1 MTFTRNWIS
10 ITAAGL
16 LLSGCSSALTQNSD
30 SSPDALGLSNSKA
43 GSHASPWDNRATG
56 SRDSIGRTK
65 ARSNIPADTTAPP
78 EDLWQL
84 SRDHFQINLEADNP
98 RVASQIKYYSKHQ
111 DYLDRVTDRAER
123 YYHYILQQIIERG
136 LPAELAL
143 LPVVESAYDPF
154 AYSSSRAAG
163 PWQFI
168 PGTAKHFGL
177 RKTWWYDGRR
187 DIVASTDAALTYLEQ
202 LNKRFDGDWLLALA
216 AYNAGGGTVS
226 KAIRKNTKKGL
237 PTDFWSLDL
246 PSETEA
252 YVPKLLA
259 IASLVDTPDSY
270 GVSLRPLA
278 VEPYFAIIETEG
290 QLDLAQAAKLADTS
304 TEEMA
309 LLNPGFNRWAT
320 DPEGPH
326 RLLIPVD
333 SAEDFRNN
341 LAGLPADQRVRWNR
355 YRIKRGDS
363 LSAIAARF
371 NVSTSAIRS
380 ANKMKSNR
388 ITAGKTLRIPGPG
401 NARAALVAS
410 NDPSESA
417 QEARTKLSYKV
428 RSGDSF
434 WKIARSHKVSVG
446 DLASWNQMTPRSAL
460 RVGKELVIWRDNN
473 RGNTL
478 ASSGRENLRKVGY
491 SVRSG
496 DSLSGIA
503 SRFSVSVADLTRWN
517 KLNQRSYLQPGQ
529 QLTLFVNG
537 ADS

>member
-16 LLSGCSSALTQNSD
+16 LLSGCSSALTQNPD
-30 SSPDALGLSNSKA
+30 SSADALGLSNSKA

-56 SRDSIGRTK
+56 SRDSIGRSK
-65 ARSNIPADTTAPP
+65 VRANTTAPP

-84 SRDHFQINLEADNP
+84 SRNHFKINLETDNP
-98 RVASQIKYYSKHQ
+98 RVASQITYYSKHQ
-111 DYLDRVTDRAER
+111 DYLNRVTDRAER

-154 AYSSSRAAG
+154 AYSSGRAAG

-226 KAIRKNTKKGL
+226 KAIRKNIKKGL

-246 PSETEA
+246 PGETEA

-259 IASLVDTPDSY
+259 IASLVDNPASY

-278 VEPYFAIIETEG
+278 IEPYFAIIETEG
-290 QLDLAQAAKLADTS
+290 QIDLAQAAKLADTS

-326 RLLIPVD
+326 RLLIPID
-333 SAEDFRNN
+333 SAEDFRDK
-341 LAGLPADQRVRWNR
+341 LAGLPADQRLRWNR
-355 YRIKRGDS
+355 YRIQRGDS

-371 NVSTSAIRS
+371 NISTSAIRS
-380 ANKMKSNR
+380 ANKLKNNR
-388 ITAGKTLRIPGPG
+388 ITAGKTLLIPGPA
-401 NARAALVAS
+401 NASVSLAAS
-410 NDPSESA
+410 KDPSDSA
-417 QEARTKLSYKV
+417 GAAREKLSYKV
-428 RSGDSF
+428 RAGDSF
-434 WKIARSHKVSVG
+434 WKIARSQKVSVS
-446 DLASWNQMTPRSAL
+446 DLAGWNQMTPRSPL
-460 RVGKELVIWRDNN
+460 KTGKELVIWRDS
-473 RGNTL
+473 GNSGKLL
-478 ASSGRENLRKVGY
+478 ASNGLDTLRKVGY

-496 DSLSGIA
+496 DSLSNIA
-503 SRFSVSVADLTRWN
+503 SRFSVSVADLTHWN
-517 KLNQRSYLQPGQ
+517 KLDQRSYLHPGQ
-529 QLTLFVNG
+529 KLTLFVNVS
-537 ADS
+537 DS

>member
-1 MTFTRNWIS
+1 M
-10 ITAAGL
+10 
-16 LLSGCSSALTQNSD
+16 SGCSNALTQNPD
-30 SSPDALGLSNSKA
+30 SSTDALRLPSGQA
-43 GSHASPWDNRATG
+43 TSHASPWETRATG
-56 SRDSIGRTK
+56 SRDSIGRK
-65 ARSNIPADTTAPP
+65 ARANTTASP

-84 SRDHFQINLEADNP
+84 SRDHFELDLESDNP

-154 AYSSSRAAG
+154 AYSSGRAAG

-259 IASLVDTPDSY
+259 IASLVDSPARY

-278 VEPYFAIIETEG
+278 VEPYFAIIETQG
-290 QLDLAQAAKLADTS
+290 QIDLAQAAKMADTS
-304 TEEMA
+304 SEEMA

-326 RLLIPVD
+326 RLLVPID
-333 SAEDFRNN
+333 SAEDFENR
-341 LAGLPADQRVRWNR
+341 LASLPAEQRVRWNR
-355 YRIKRGDS
+355 YRIQRGDS

-371 NVSTSAIRS
+371 NISTAAIRS

-388 ITAGKTLRIPGPG
+388 ITAGKTLLIPGPA
-401 NARAALVAS
+401 NASLAA
-410 NDPSESA
+410 SEA
-417 QEARTKLSYKV
+417 QGSSGGSGEKLSYRV
-428 RSGDSF
+428 RAGDSF
-434 WKIARSHKVSVG
+434 WKIARSHKVSVS
-446 DLASWNQMTPRSAL
+446 DLANWNKMTPRSTLKAGQQL
-460 RVGKELVIWRDNN
+460 TIWRDSDIS
-473 RGNTL
+473 L
-478 ASSGRENLRKVGY
+478 ASNGPRETLRKVGY

-496 DSLSGIA
+496 DSLSHIA
-503 SRFSVSVADLTRWN
+503 NRFSVSVADLKRWN
-517 KLNQRSYLQPGQ
+517 KLDKGRYLQPGQ
-529 QLTLFVNG
+529 KLTLFVNVT
-537 ADS
+537 DS

>member
-1 MTFTRNWIS
+1 MTLTRNWIS

-16 LLSGCSSALTQNSD
+16 LLSGCSSALTQNPD
-30 SSPDALGLSNSKA
+30 SSADAIGLSTGLASA
-43 GSHASPWDNRATG
+43 HASPWDTRATS
-56 SRDSIGRTK
+56 SRDSIGHSK
-65 ARSNIPADTTAPP
+65 ARANTTAPP

-84 SRDHFQINLEADNP
+84 SRNYFQLDLETDNP
-98 RVASQIKYYSKHQ
+98 RVTSQITYYSKHQ

-154 AYSSSRAAG
+154 AYSSGRAAG
-163 PWQFI
+163 PCQFI

-226 KAIRKNTKKGL
+226 KAIRRNTKKGL

-246 PSETEA
+246 PGETEA

-259 IASLVDTPDSY
+259 IASLVKNPANY
-270 GVSLRPLA
+270 GVTLRPLPI
-278 VEPYFAIIETEG
+278 EPYFAIIETQG
-290 QLDLAQAAKLADTS
+290 QIDLAQVAKLADTS
-304 TEEMA
+304 SEEIA

-333 SAEDFRNN
+333 NADDFRDK
-341 LAGLPADQRVRWNR
+341 LADLPAEQRVRWNR

-363 LSAIAARF
+363 LSTIAARF
-371 NVSTSAIRS
+371 NTSTKAIRT
-380 ANKMKSNR
+380 ANKLKSNR
-388 ITAGKTLRIPGPG
+388 IAAGKTLLIPGPANTSLAVSDNQAG
-401 NARAALVAS
+401 STGSAREKV
-410 NDPSESA
+410 
-417 QEARTKLSYKV
+417 SYRV
-428 RSGDSF
+428 RAGDSF
-434 WKIARSHKVSVG
+434 WKIARSHKVSVS
-446 DLASWNQMTPRSAL
+446 DLTRWNQMSPKSPLKA
-460 RVGKELVIWRDNN
+460 GQNLVIWRN
-473 RGNTL
+473 GNSDTL
-478 ASSGRENLRKVGY
+478 ALGGRETLRRVGY

-496 DSLSGIA
+496 DSLSHIA
-503 SRFSVSVADLTRWN
+503 NRFRVSVADLKRWN
-517 KLNQRSYLQPGQ
+517 KLDRNRYLQPGQ
-529 QLTLFVNG
+529 KLTLFVNVT
-537 ADS
+537 DS

>member
-1 MTFTRNWIS
+1 MTLTRNWIS

-16 LLSGCSSALTQNSD
+16 LLSGCSSALTQNPD
-30 SSPDALGLSNSKA
+30 SSADALRLPGNQA
-43 GSHASPWDNRATG
+43 GTHASPWETRATG
-56 SRDSIGRTK
+56 SRDSIGRK
-65 ARSNIPADTTAPP
+65 ARANTTAPP

-84 SRDHFQINLEADNP
+84 SRNHFELNLESDNP
-98 RVASQIKYYSKHQ
+98 RVASQIRYYSKHQ

-154 AYSSSRAAG
+154 AYSPSRAAG

-237 PTDFWSLDL
+237 ATDFWSLDL

-259 IASLVDTPDSY
+259 IASLVKAPADY
-270 GVSLRPLA
+270 GVSLRALA
-278 VEPYFAIIETEG
+278 VEPYFAIIETQG
-290 QLDLAQAAKLADTS
+290 QIDLAQAAKMADTS
-304 TEEMA
+304 SEEMA
-309 LLNPGFNRWAT
+309 LLNPGFSRWAT

-326 RLLIPVD
+326 RLLVPID
-333 SAEDFRNN
+333 SAMQFENK
-341 LAGLPADQRVRWNR
+341 LASLPAEQRVRWNR
-355 YRIKRGDS
+355 YRIQRGDS

-371 NVSTSAIRS
+371 NISTAAIRS
-380 ANKMKSNR
+380 ANKLKSNR
-388 ITAGKTLRIPGPG
+388 ITAGKTLLIPGPA
-401 NARAALVAS
+401 NTSLAATVAQ
-410 NDPSESA
+410 DGAAGTRE
-417 QEARTKLSYKV
+417 KLSYKV
-428 RSGDSF
+428 RAGDSF
-434 WKIARSHKVSVG
+434 WKIARSHKVSVS
-446 DLASWNQMTPRSAL
+446 DLASWNKMTPRSTLKAGQQL
-460 RVGKELVIWRDNN
+460 TLWRDSS
-473 RGNTL
+473 L
-478 ASSGRENLRKVGY
+478 ASSAQRETLRKVGY

-496 DSLSGIA
+496 DSLSLIA
-503 SRFSVSVADLTRWN
+503 SRFSVSVADLKRWN
-517 KLNQRSYLQPGQ
+517 GLNKGRYLQPGQ
-529 QLTLFVNG
+529 KLTLFVN
-537 ADS
+537 ATDS

>member
-16 LLSGCSSALTQNSD
+16 LLSGCSSALTQNPD

-43 GSHASPWDNRATG
+43 GAHASPWDNRATG
-56 SRDSIGRTK
+56 SRDSIGRSK
-65 ARSNIPADTTAPP
+65 ARSNTPADTTAPP

-84 SRDHFQINLEADNP
+84 SRNHFQINLEADNP

-154 AYSSSRAAG
+154 AYSSGRAAG

-177 RKTWWYDGRR
+177 RKSWWYDGRR

-259 IASLVDTPDSY
+259 IASLVKTPDSY

-278 VEPYFAIIETEG
+278 IEPYFAIIETEG
-290 QLDLAQAAKLADTS
+290 QIDLAQAAKMADTS
-304 TEEMA
+304 SEEMA

-326 RLLIPVD
+326 RLLIPID
-333 SAEDFRNN
+333 SAEDFENR
-341 LAGLPADQRVRWNR
+341 LASLPADQRVRWNR
-355 YRIKRGDS
+355 YRIQRGDS

-371 NVSTSAIRS
+371 NISTSAIRS
-380 ANKMKSNR
+380 ANKIKGNR
-388 ITAGKTLRIPGPG
+388 ITAGKTLLIPGPG
-401 NARAALVAS
+401 NASLVAS
-410 NDPSESA
+410 NDPSDSA
-417 QEARTKLSYKV
+417 QAAREQLSYKV
-428 RSGDSF
+428 RAGDSF
-434 WKIARSHKVSVG
+434 WKIARSHKVSVSE
-446 DLASWNQMTPRSAL
+446 LAGWNQMTPRSPL
-460 RVGKELVIWRDNN
+460 KTGKELVIWRDSSNS
-473 RGNTL
+473 GNTL
-478 ASSGRENLRKVGY
+478 ASSGRETLRKVGY

-496 DSLSGIA
+496 DSLSDIA

-517 KLNQRSYLQPGQ
+517 KLDQRSYLQPGQ
-529 QLTLFVNG
+529 RLTLFVNVT
-537 ADS
+537 DS